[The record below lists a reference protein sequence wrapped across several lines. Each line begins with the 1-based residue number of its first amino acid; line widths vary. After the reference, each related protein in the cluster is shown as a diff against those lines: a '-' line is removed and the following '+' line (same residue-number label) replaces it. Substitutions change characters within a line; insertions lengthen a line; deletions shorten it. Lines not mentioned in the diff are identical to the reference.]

1 MKGKKKLL
9 STFIVSLMAALLI
22 FIPAV
27 ATPQNAE
34 AATASNVGT
43 TITSVKFKQT
53 SLTLKVGESKGLAV
67 SYSYRGPAPAV
78 TKTLTWTSS
87 NSKVATVKNG
97 WVTAKSIGTA
107 TITVNLNGK
116 TATCKVTVKK
126 ADNRFIPVSDAY
138 TSVNS
143 IRKEKNLKALKRD
156 ANLEK
161 SAKKRAEEMA
171 KTGIFSHTRPNGKS
185 GLTLIQGNLHK
196 GENIAKGQRTCAEV
210 VKAWYNSAGHRENML
225 RKQFTKTG
233 IAGYSYNGVIY
244 WVQLFS
250 S

>member
-9 STFIVSLMAALLI
+9 STFIVSLIAALLI

-34 AATASNVGT
+34 AATTSNVGT
-43 TITSVKFKQT
+43 TINCVKFKQT

-67 SYSYRGPAPAV
+67 SYSYSGPAPAV

-97 WVTAKSIGTA
+97 CVTAKSIGTA

-126 ADNRFIPVSDAY
+126 ADNKYISVTEAY
-138 TSVNS
+138 NSVNS

-161 SAKKRAEEMA
+161 LAMIRAKEIVTK
-171 KTGIFSHTRPNGKS
+171 FSHTRPNGQS
-185 GLTLIQGNLHK
+185 GIKIIQGNLHK

>member
-9 STFIVSLMAALLI
+9 STFIVSLIAALLI

-34 AATASNVGT
+34 AATTSNVGT

-67 SYSYRGPAPAV
+67 SYSYRGQAPAV

-116 TATCKVTVKK
+116 TATCKVTVKP
-126 ADNRFIPVSDAY
+126 AVGRLINTNEAY
-138 TSVNS
+138 SLVNAK
-143 IRKEKNLKALKRD
+143 RKEQKLSALKKD
-156 ANLEK
+156 ASLEK
-161 SAKKRAEEMA
+161 SAKTRAEEMA

-185 GLTLIQGNLHK
+185 GLTLIQGNVYK

-210 VKAWYNSAGHRENML
+210 VKAWYNSTGHRNNML
-225 RKQFTKTG
+225 KKQYTKTG

>member
-87 NSKVATVKNG
+87 NSKVATIKNG

-161 SAKKRAEEMA
+161 SAKIRAEEMA
-171 KTGIFSHTRPNGKS
+171 KTGKFSHTRPNGKS
-185 GLTLIQGNLHK
+185 GITLIQGNLHK
-196 GENIAKGQRTCAEV
+196 GENIAKGQRTCAAV
-210 VKAWYNSAGHRENML
+210 VTAWYNSTGHRNNML
-225 RKQFTKTG
+225 KKQYTKTG